1 MNIKNSRLITN
12 IILVVVLAVLSIVMI
27 TTAFQTAKSKSIQ
40 QMDTMTDERA
50 IMIENYVAEAE
61 YTLSMYSSASEI
73 IEVCKHPTNDAAIA
87 AAQDYTTRFSKSVEN
102 LEGVYVSMWTT
113 QVLAHTNPKVVG
125 MITRKEEA
133 PRKQL
138 QDAMLAAG
146 DGVYNTGIILSPAAA
161 EDASNSEKQII
172 SLYKAVYDE
181 NHKAIGLVGLGIYT
195 KGLVNAMDNLSK
207 TGLENA
213 TYSMVNVADGKYV
226 FVDDETQI
234 GTATSDDAIID
245 ACNSTKNATSN
256 KTGNF
261 ETEKNGT
268 KYICTYSYRADK
280 GWLMMIDN
288 PRNEIYAFAN
298 RITLYLSLFCAVC
311 LIIILLFNIIS
322 KRQEETNKRLS
333 ISLKS
338 NEATQEKLNNAVMYD
353 LLTDTYTRIAFLND
367 FDAGAVKEQAGQS
380 YFFMMTTVNHFSDIN
395 AKFGMDVGDQVLFS
409 VAEALKT
416 TIRDSKTYRVGSD
429 EFITV
434 VALPSADGRETV
446 MNAAN
451 AIAKRFSRPLG
462 VNGRSIQVTCPIA
475 IVKKTKKV
483 NNSVIVQM
491 KNMILTNP
499 QVPITYNDLDA

>member
-1 MNIKNSRLITN
+1 MNIKNSRILMN
-12 IILVVVLAVLSIVMI
+12 IILIAVLAVLSVVMI
-27 TTAFQTAKSKSIQ
+27 TTAFQTAKNNSIQ

-73 IEVCKHPTNDAAIA
+73 IEVCKNPTSDAAVK
-87 AAQDYTTRFSKSVEN
+87 AAQDYTTRFSASVEN

-113 QVLAHTNPKVVG
+113 QVLAHTNPKVAG
-125 MITRKEEA
+125 MITRKDEA

-161 EDASNSEKQII
+161 EDASNSEKQIV

-181 NHKAIGLVGLGIYT
+181 KHNPIGLVGLGIYT

-234 GTATSDDAIID
+234 GVATSDEAIID
-245 ACNSTKNATSN
+245 ACNEN
-256 KTGNF
+256 KSKSENTTGNF
-261 ETEKNGT
+261 EISKNGT
-268 KYICTYSYRADK
+268 KYISTYAYRAEK

-288 PRNEIYAFAN
+288 PKNEIYSFAN
-298 RITLYLSLFCAVC
+298 RITLYLSLFCAVS

-322 KRQEETNKRLS
+322 KKQEETTRKLTV
-333 ISLKS
+333 SLKS

-353 LLTDTYTRIAFLND
+353 LLTDTYTRIAFLSD
-367 FDAGAVKEQAGQS
+367 FDASSVQEQEGKS
-380 YFFMMTTVNHFSDIN
+380 YFFMMTTINHFSDIN
-395 AKFGMDVGDQVLFS
+395 AKYGMDIGDQVLFS
-409 VAEALKT
+409 VAEVLKT
-416 TIRDSKTYRVGSD
+416 TLRDSKTYRVGSD
-429 EFITV
+429 EFMTV
-434 VALPSADGRETV
+434 VALPTAEGRDTV
-446 MNAAN
+446 MSAAN
-451 AIAKRFSRPLG
+451 NIAKRFSRPLG

-483 NNSVIVQM
+483 NNSVLVQM
-491 KNMILTNP
+491 KNMIITNP
-499 QVPITYNDLDA
+499 QAPITYNDLDS